1 MKKFYLFAAIALA
14 ASATMSAKELSFYVQ
29 GEKVTPG
36 SSVSADCLKITYEGE
51 DGRDYEMNPELFI
64 MSDVDASDVVVTA
77 ECTNGQVI
85 QLCCGGMCEAGTT
98 VTKTGIELKAGQ
110 MLDTECH
117 SIGFTESLTEKI
129 KSVEA
134 KISAY
139 YASDLSS
146 KIEFNLTMEGEDG
159 AGVEG
164 IVADTE
170 VQMQERPDGLALKW
184 ERLSDGQV
192 RTSRVLNRR

>member
-1 MKKFYLFAAIALA
+1 
-14 ASATMSAKELSFYVQ
+14 
-29 GEKVTPG
+29 
-36 SSVSADCLKITYEGE
+36 
-51 DGRDYEMNPELFI
+51 MNPELFI

-164 IVADTE
+164 IVADTGSGRDPL
-170 VQMQERPDGLALKW
+170 VQPSGRADARASRRTRTQVGASFRRSGTHKPRPQPP
-184 ERLSDGQV
+184 LS
-192 RTSRVLNRR
+192 R